1 MTAKI
6 IVFANDKGGV
16 GKTTSTVTLGYG
28 LANRGRRVLIV
39 DMDPQGQCATTL
51 GMIQEAGVFN
61 ALIRPDQDLNQWI
74 RTTGRKDLALLPGDR
89 TTATAQVVL
98 NAEHRPVNA
107 LRALFQ
113 VLSKQYDYIVA
124 DTAPSVGGIQERA
137 LFAADLV
144 VIPTATEFLSIE
156 GLSQVLT
163 NLGNLRDQHRWRG
176 RLLGILPTFFDEQT
190 RESKSSLEQLE
201 EAFPETILP
210 PIHRATLL
218 RECAAD
224 GKIVF
229 EKDPQSRATRE
240 YEALVSL
247 VVRKS

>member
-1 MTAKI
+1 MTAI
-6 IVFANDKGGV
+6 TIVLANDKGGV

-28 LANRGRRVLIV
+28 LANRGRRVLLI
-39 DMDPQGQCATTL
+39 DMDPQL
-51 GMIQEAGVFN
+51 GMSQEPGVFN
-61 ALIRPDQDLNQWI
+61 ALIKPGMDLQQWI
-74 RTTGRKDLALLPGDR
+74 RDTGRKDLSLLPGDR
-89 TTATAQVVL
+89 STATAQIVL
-98 NAEHRPVNA
+98 NAEQRPVNA
-107 LRALFQ
+107 LRMLFKT
-113 VLSKQYDYIVA
+113 LSKQYDYIVV

-137 LFAADLV
+137 LYAADLV
-144 VIPTATEFLSIE
+144 IIPTATEFLSIE

-163 NLGNLRDQHRWRG
+163 NIANLRDQHGWSG

-190 RESKSSLEQLE
+190 CESKNSLEQLE
-201 EAFPETILP
+201 EAFPETILA

-229 EKDPQSRATRE
+229 EKDPQARATKE